1 MHEKVFSRNALEHL
15 FAIELSGM
23 LKMLS
28 EFPTNHQIVEQLFVR
43 QKMFRMNN
51 FLSVKDKKI
60 QQLTHKHKWREKK
73 KLLKRNGIGLKIRDL
88 P

>member
-43 QKMFRMNN
+43 QKMRG
-51 FLSVKDKKI
+51 
-60 QQLTHKHKWREKK
+60 
-73 KLLKRNGIGLKIRDL
+73 GILNEAGNVSNE
-88 P
+88 

>member
-43 QKMFRMNN
+43 QKMRC
-51 FLSVKDKKI
+51 
-60 QQLTHKHKWREKK
+60 
-73 KLLKRNGIGLKIRDL
+73 GILNEAGNVSNE
-88 P
+88 